1 MVQIVREP
9 GIGEN
14 IGTALGTGL
23 SNLAALKIQQYQ
35 QKQQHKNLAQSLGA
49 FGISPDVANSL
60 ALLPPELQKAALQ
73 NLPAL
78 QQFGQAPAAGEVGA
92 GQQQPGINAGELFK
106 SPQMKLAEEKNVIA
120 RQKLAQPVFK
130 DIQEKAVPARQ
141 LVKYAE
147 DALKNIDKAYTGLRG
162 KITPAYLQSEEGQK
176 LISDLDNI
184 VLLRSQQ
191 GKGVPTRMRLI
202 LEQGAKAQIWQ
213 QPKVIKEILNDI
225 LKDPDVLNPIYKDQ
239 ARSDILEKYGDALPS
254 NFQSLLEK
262 ETKKIAH
269 SKTKEKAASFT
280 KESLPAPTNY
290 PEGAKAKNPVTGE
303 YQFIIKNGKWEEI

>member
-14 IGTALGTGL
+14 IGSALGTGL
-23 SNLAALKIQQYQ
+23 TNLATMKAQQLMQRNQ
-35 QKQQHKNLAQSLGA
+35 QAKLAETLGA
-49 FGISPDVANSL
+49 FGVSPDVANSL

-78 QQFGQAPAAGEVGA
+78 QQFGKAPQGA
-92 GQQQPGINAGELFK
+92 EPGQVQEAIGAGELFK

-130 DIQEKAVPARQ
+130 EIQEKAVPSRQ

-162 KITPAYLQSEEGQK
+162 KFTPAYLQTDEGQK

-184 VLLRSQQ
+184 VLLRAQQ
-191 GKGVPTRMRLI
+191 GKGVPTKMRLI
-202 LEQGAKAQIWQ
+202 LEQGAKAQVWQ

-225 LKDPDVLNPIYKDQ
+225 LKDPDVLNPIYRDE
-239 ARSDILEKYGDALPS
+239 ARSDILEKYGDALPN